1 MNLKHLSTWLKMLLA
16 PIVLV
21 ACSAGQHQKNAD
33 AQVYQIL
40 KKAEKHVFGKP
51 KDFTIET
58 KYSDLK
64 TSDVQPSQLLAESQ
78 SGGELTLNLDQALS
92 YAAQN
97 SQEYQSQK
105 EALYL
110 AALNLTGVRNS
121 FGPNLSSNASGRLRD
136 EPDGDVRGNANL
148 NQRLAQN
155 LTTGGAYS
163 LALANDLLRY
173 FTGDPRKSASS
184 VISLNIFQPLLR
196 GAGSDIAAES
206 FTQANRNVIY
216 AIRNYH
222 HFQNTFSKEI
232 VIQYLR
238 LLQQKESVSNQ
249 YKNYISRQ
257 KNTEY
262 LRARAVDRASP
273 EEVSDSEQ
281 TELEAKNNWINAQ
294 SRYQTSLDN
303 FKLILGAPSSV
314 NLNLNDDELN
324 KLVNAGLQ
332 PLTVNQ
338 QQAFQIALKK
348 RLPLMN
354 DIDNFDDTKRQVKI
368 AANQLK
374 AQVSLLASAS
384 LASTDNK
391 LDKLSLDDLSSQV
404 GVELNLPINRI
415 NERNN
420 YRREL
425 IRFQSSIRSLSRS
438 YDDLNNLIARRIR
451 EVQQFKQ
458 NYDIQRNAVALA
470 ENRVE
475 GNRLRFQAGTVI
487 FRRLSESQD
496 ALIAAQNAVTAAL
509 IDYQDSRLQLYTDIG
524 ILDPNAP
531 NYWLDTNPTR

>member
-1 MNLKHLSTWLKMLLA
+1 MNLKHLSSWLLA

-58 KYSDLK
+58 NYSDLK
-64 TSDVQPSQLLAESQ
+64 TSDVQPSQLLAKSQ

-324 KLVNAGLQ
+324 KLVKAGLQ

-509 IDYQDSRLQLYTDIG
+509 IDYQDARLQLYTDIG

-531 NYWLDTNPTR
+531 NYWLDANPTR